1 MGPALLPMSIQS
13 LPQAADHYNKSQS
26 PVLVIQILVHFNY
39 AVGRC
44 SLLEFYYV
52 CMQAYSNR
60 KHTRCLLS
68 GLYTRYQSRI
78 DQQKLLLGSEERT
91 TMAKLEID
99 VCILY
104 LPSFVVEIFVFLLI
118 P

>member
-13 LPQAADHYNKSQS
+13 LPQAADHYNKLRS
-26 PVLVIQILVHFNY
+26 PVLEIQILVHFNY
-39 AVGRC
+39 AGRC
-44 SLLEFYYV
+44 SLPEFYYV

-60 KHTRCLLS
+60 KHTPCLLS

-78 DQQKLLLGSEERT
+78 DQHKLLLGSEERT

-104 LPSFVVEIFVFLLI
+104 LPSFLIEIFAFLLI